1 MYAKK
6 VTGEPRE
13 TETLMR
19 RFGEGPLEKYPQGQ
33 LAGGLL
39 YTHESFGGG
48 LLEKCSVVRVT
59 RWLPTLLH
67 ASF

>member
-1 MYAKK
+1 MYSEE

-19 RFGEGPLEKYPQGQ
+19 WFGEGPLEKDPQGQ

-39 YTHESFGGG
+39 YTHAWF
-48 LLEKCSVVRVT
+48 
-59 RWLPTLLH
+59 
-67 ASF
+67 